1 MRSIA
6 VSVSAAKPET
16 EGASGGSAGEREL
29 RRRRERCHSGGAE
42 ENRGGREEGEFA
54 RVTLQV
60 EPGVDPVGAAD
71 VLTPVELEDAVPVL
85 ECRKGRE
92 HGEHFRDMFVG
103 CRMVVLRDGEGFAG
117 NAPDGQVAQRGRLLR
132 VVGQR
137 QVVHI
142 PHCGVEALLSAV
154 DDEDGI
160 VAAVGEDGMLPVGV
174 VVDDVKAVSRISPA
188 SPP

>member
-1 MRSIA
+1 
-6 VSVSAAKPET
+6 
-16 EGASGGSAGEREL
+16 
-29 RRRRERCHSGGAE
+29 
-42 ENRGGREEGEFA
+42 
-54 RVTLQV
+54 
-60 EPGVDPVGAAD
+60 
-71 VLTPVELEDAVPVL
+71 
-85 ECRKGRE
+85 
-92 HGEHFRDMFVG
+92 
-103 CRMVVLRDGEGFAG
+103 MVVLRDGEGFAG

-174 VVDDVKAVSRISPA
+174 VVDDVKAVFPVRFRQNPANALPIKAVSAASAAVTAGLALSSIPSDEKIFLNPEAERIIEENDWRTISRDGHIGTQPPA
-188 SPP
+188 